1 MKFSRMMVGFSLVV
15 LSKFCMCQVSQSSIK
30 PQEVDRQYSLP
41 TTTLNLADGK
51 PLLGLP
57 SAAVMGS
64 PMVCSPDGN
73 TFIEVYADT
82 KNPVNLF
89 PNIYKISTSGEVKR
103 LDRRVPTDYQRLFL
117 RSSFAGE
124 HMIVSLIDASGKKTS
139 SSDPLKSEADFISI
153 IDLDGGSAKLIELDL
168 KFQPLRVAILPSG
181 KFVVLGLDT
190 VNIVPVLALLN
201 EDATLLKSIDLDNR
215 KYDSSRELRDTYN
228 VKGNDNDTAK
238 RKQNLLGALISASFT
253 PYGSKVLLV
262 QPGTNLP
269 IHILGE
275 SGDEGMV
282 SISLPSN
289 YLIQNILGSEKTN
302 TWIVRAQKI
311 DSFQKMANE
320 HVVMNPEQQ
329 LFEVDSGTQK
339 AIRILET
346 PGVPAMMVTCA
357 ADKKLTAVYNN
368 APPGASADVDRFVL
382 AMAPR

>member
-1 MKFSRMMVGFSLVV
+1 
-15 LSKFCMCQVSQSSIK
+15 
-30 PQEVDRQYSLP
+30 
-41 TTTLNLADGK
+41 
-51 PLLGLP
+51 
-57 SAAVMGS
+57 
-64 PMVCSPDGN
+64 
-73 TFIEVYADT
+73 
-82 KNPVNLF
+82 
-89 PNIYKISTSGEVKR
+89 
-103 LDRRVPTDYQRLFL
+103 
-117 RSSFAGE
+117 
-124 HMIVSLIDASGKKTS
+124 MIVSLIDASGKKTS
-139 SSDPLKSEADFISI
+139 SSDPLKSETDFISI

-228 VKGNDNDTAK
+228 VKGNDNDTVK

-262 QPGTNLP
+262 QAGTNLP

-302 TWIVRAQKI
+302 TWIVRAQKKSI
-311 DSFQKMANE
+311 
-320 HVVMNPEQQ
+320 
-329 LFEVDSGTQK
+329 LFRKWQMSTW
-339 AIRILET
+339 
-346 PGVPAMMVTCA
+346 
-357 ADKKLTAVYNN
+357 
-368 APPGASADVDRFVL
+368 
-382 AMAPR
+382 